1 MFFNLSKKVHFLQFC
16 ADVSKKS
23 KSIKAIYIHA
33 SERYRYT
40 LSANDIVH
48 YGMTYCLRDIRVLS
62 RKTLSNFC

>member
-1 MFFNLSKKVHFLQFC
+1 MFFKLSKKVHFLRFC

-23 KSIKAIYIHA
+23 KFIKAIYIHA

-40 LSANDIVH
+40 LSENDIVH

-62 RKTLSNFC
+62 RKTSLNFC